1 MATRTLKITVDPDW
15 RAVLRDTAR
24 KSRESKYQGERLNFE
39 SADLLLGKL
48 TVLRWALVR
57 ELLGAGEVPL
67 RELAR
72 RVGRDVKR
80 VHGDITA
87 LSELGLV
94 ERTPR
99 GGALCPYKDIHIDL
113 HLQSAA

>member
-24 KSRESKYQGERLNFE
+24 KSRESKYRGERLNFE

-57 ELLGAGEVPL
+57 ELLGAGEVPI

-80 VHGDITA
+80 VHDDIVILA
-87 LSELGLV
+87 ELGLL
-94 ERTPR
+94 ERTDS
-99 GGALCPYKDIHIDL
+99 GGVTCPYSSMHIDMYM
-113 HLQSAA
+113 QAA